1 MKNIYNMF
9 IIKIITFV
17 LNNAK
22 IKIKYKYY

>member
-17 LNNAK
+17 LNSVK